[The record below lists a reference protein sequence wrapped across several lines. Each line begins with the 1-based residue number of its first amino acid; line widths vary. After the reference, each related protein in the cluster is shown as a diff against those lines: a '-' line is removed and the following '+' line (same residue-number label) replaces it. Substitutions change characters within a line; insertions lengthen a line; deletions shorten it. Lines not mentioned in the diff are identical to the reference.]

1 MAIPAEPGFKA
12 TAEQLLSGEPHL
24 FLVVGEIA
32 SRYGVAYTTAL
43 DWVLDYLDE
52 QLKPESAC
60 RVPDKGYPECLGSTH
75 PPAKRQ
81 AMRVGECCRL
91 VQW

>member
-1 MAIPAEPGFKA
+1 MATPAEPGFKA

-32 SRYGVAYTTAL
+32 SRYAGAYTTAL

-52 QLKPESAC
+52 QF
-60 RVPDKGYPECLGSTH
+60 
-75 PPAKRQ
+75 
-81 AMRVGECCRL
+81 
-91 VQW
+91 